1 MKITSSSSGE
11 ELRELGICIHE
22 LVSRLPLTIRSRE
35 LPGLRIE
42 DGKVIDDNYT
52 GPVLEKVLESG
63 EIARETPDRGPYR
76 GIPVVVV
83 PLKEEG
89 EVICAVGIVDATKG
103 LFTDM
108 VEIARRPH
116 DTDKGE
122 FY

>member
-1 MKITSSSSGE
+1 MKITSSSTGE
-11 ELRELGICIHE
+11 ELKELGMCIHE

-35 LPGLRIE
+35 AKGLRIE
-42 DGKVIDDNYT
+42 DGRVIDDSYT

-63 EIARETPDRGPYR
+63 EIARETPERGPYK

-83 PLKEEG
+83 PLKEKG
-89 EVICAVGIVDATKG
+89 EVLCAVGIVDATKG

-108 VEIARRPH
+108 VEIARRPQEG
-116 DTDKGE
+116 DRGE

>member
-52 GPVLEKVLESG
+52 EPVL
-63 EIARETPDRGPYR
+63 
-76 GIPVVVV
+76 
-83 PLKEEG
+83 
-89 EVICAVGIVDATKG
+89 
-103 LFTDM
+103 
-108 VEIARRPH
+108 
-116 DTDKGE
+116 
-122 FY
+122 